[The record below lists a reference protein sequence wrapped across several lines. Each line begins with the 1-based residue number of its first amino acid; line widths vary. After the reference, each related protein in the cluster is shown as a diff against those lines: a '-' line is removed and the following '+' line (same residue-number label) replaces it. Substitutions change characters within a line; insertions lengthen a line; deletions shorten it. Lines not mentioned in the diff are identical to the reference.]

1 MSNLALVPN
10 TKCCNICKQYL
21 PLDMF
26 SVNNAIKKDK
36 LSLYCRS
43 CDKTKQEAK
52 RRKRPEKQLQYA
64 RTYQAKKRESFEYR
78 LQMLLNA
85 SKQRA
90 ALKNI
95 EHTLTLE
102 QLKSLY
108 PVDNKCPV
116 FGTELKFGNAGF
128 REHSPSIDKID
139 PTKGYT
145 LDNVQIISW
154 RANRLKADAT
164 INELQML
171 LAFMTQG
178 E

>member
-1 MSNLALVPN
+1 MSNLALLPT
-10 TKCCNICKQYL
+10 TKCCNICRQYL

-26 SVNNAIKKDK
+26 TKNNAIKKDR
-36 LSLYCRS
+36 LSLYCKP
-43 CDKTKQEAK
+43 CDAKKQEAK
-52 RRKRPEKQLQYA
+52 RRKSPEKLLDYG
-64 RTYQAKKRESFEYR
+64 RKYQAKRRENPEYR

-90 ALKNI
+90 TLKNI

-102 QLKSLY
+102 QLKSIY
-108 PVDNKCPV
+108 PPDNKCPV

-128 REHSPSIDKID
+128 RDHSPSIDKID
-139 PTKGYT
+139 PSKGYT

-154 RANRLKADAT
+154 RANRLKADAS

>member
-1 MSNLALVPN
+1 MSNLAVLPT

-26 SVNNAIKKDK
+26 STNNAIKKDK
-36 LSLYCRS
+36 LSLYCRE
-43 CDKTKQEAK
+43 CDKKKQEAK
-52 RRKRPEKQLQYA
+52 RRKTPNKHLEYA
-64 RTYQAKKRESFEYR
+64 RTYQAQKRQSFDYR

-90 ALKNI
+90 VLKNI

-102 QLKSLY
+102 QLKAIY
-108 PVDNKCPV
+108 PADNKCPV
-116 FGTELKFGNAGF
+116 FGTELQFGNAGF

-139 PTKGYT
+139 PNKGYT

-154 RANRLKADAT
+154 RANRLKADAS
-164 INELQML
+164 INELEML
-171 LAFMTQG
+171 LAFMKQG

>member
-1 MSNLALVPN
+1 MSNLALLPT
-10 TKCCNICKQYL
+10 TKCCNVCRQFL

-26 SVNNAIKKDK
+26 STNNAIKKDK
-36 LSLYCRS
+36 LSLYCRE
-43 CDKTKQEAK
+43 CDKEKQEAK
-52 RRKRPEKQLQYA
+52 RRKSPEKTLEYA
-64 RTYQAKKRESFEYR
+64 RKYQEKRRQDYNYR

-90 ALKNI
+90 KLKNI

-102 QLKSLY
+102 ELIAAY
-108 PVDNKCPV
+108 PEDNKCPV

-128 REHSPSIDKID
+128 RDNSPSIDKID

-145 LDNVQIISW
+145 LDNIQVLSW

-164 INELQML
+164 VEELEL
-171 LAFMTQG
+171 LLNYMKQG
-178 E
+178 T